1 MDHLKRDF
9 IGYGATP
16 PDPAWPGG
24 ARLAVNFVLNYEEG
38 AEASIT
44 DGDGR
49 GEAGLTESPALEAGP
64 DGRDLAAES
73 MFEYGS
79 RVGFWRLLRLF
90 QERGLTATVFA
101 CAQALER
108 NPPAARAIRA
118 AGFDIC
124 CHGWKWVNHFE
135 LTEAEE
141 RDHIQR
147 AIASLT
153 TTTGSPPIGWYC
165 RHGPSVN
172 TRRLLVE
179 TGGFLY
185 DSDAYN
191 DDLPYWT
198 RVAGRDHLV
207 VPYSLV
213 NNDSKFSRGWFGH
226 GEDYFQFM
234 RDGFDFL
241 HAEGA
246 RSPRMMSCG
255 LHLRLIGHPA
265 RAMGLQRFLD
275 HVAGTPE
282 VWVTGRADIA
292 RHWAAT
298 HPPGGKT
305 A

>member
-1 MDHLKRDF
+1 MENLPRDF

-16 PDPAWPGG
+16 PDPSWPKN
-24 ARLAVNFVLNYEEG
+24 ARLALNFVINYEEG
-38 AEASIT
+38 SEPSVP
-44 DGDGR
+44 DGDSQS
-49 GEAGLTESPALEAGP
+49 EAGLTESPQVEAGP

-79 RVGFWRLLRLF
+79 RAGFWRLLRLF
-90 QERGLTATVFA
+90 EERGLPATVFA
-101 CAQALER
+101 CAEALAR
-108 NPPAARAIRA
+108 NPAAAAAISA

-124 CHGWKWVNHFE
+124 CHGLRWVNHFE
-135 LTEAEE
+135 LSEAEE
-141 RDHIQR
+141 RDQIHR
-147 AIASLT
+147 AVEVLT
-153 TTTGSPPIGWYC
+153 DVTGDRPVGWYC

-179 TGGFLY
+179 AGGFLY

-198 RVAGRDHLV
+198 QVSGKPHLV

-234 RDGFDFL
+234 RDAIDFL
-241 HAEGA
+241 RAEGEQQ
-246 RSPRMMSCG
+246 PKMMSCG

-265 RAMGLQRFLD
+265 RAQGLKRLLD
-275 HVAGTPE
+275 YVAGFDDI
-282 VWVTGRADIA
+282 WVTRRQDIA
-292 RHWAAT
+292 QHWIAT
-298 HPPGGKT
+298 HPF
-305 A
+305 ARHR